1 MSLRWRAGGELLCA
15 AKHEAQEN
23 DSYIDDKL
31 HYQLAVE
38 LKVVIPQADERESGV
53 WHWINE
59 EER

>member
-1 MSLRWRAGGELLCA
+1 MSLRWRKSGELLCG
-15 AKHEAQEN
+15 AKYSALE
-23 DSYIDDKL
+23 DDTYIDDRL

-38 LKVVIPQADERESGV
+38 LKVVIPQADEQESGV

>member
-1 MSLRWRAGGELLCA
+1 MSLRWRRDGALLCA

-53 WHWINE
+53 WHWMEAIDG
-59 EER
+59 